1 MAKSQPRVRIY
12 TTITCVYCHAAKE
25 WFGENKIKYEE
36 INVTTDEKKQQEMVD
51 LSGQM
56 GVPVIAVG
64 DGDKVKIIIG
74 FRPDQLK
81 KAIGA

>member
-1 MAKSQPRVRIY
+1 MTHQPRVRIY
-12 TTITCVYCHAAKE
+12 TTVSCPYCHMAME
-25 WFGENKIKYEE
+25 WFKQNKVTYEQ
-36 INVTTDEKKQQEMVD
+36 IDVTTNEKKQQEMID

-64 DGDKVKIIIG
+64 DKNPKIIIG

-81 KAIGA
+81 KAIGV

>member
-1 MAKSQPRVRIY
+1 MAKQPKVRIY
-12 TTITCVYCHAAKE
+12 TTVSCPYCHMAME
-25 WFGENKIKYEE
+25 WFKQNKVTYEQ
-36 INVTTDEKKQQEMVD
+36 IDVTTNEKKQQEMID

-64 DGDKVKIIIG
+64 DSGKEKIIIG

-81 KAIGA
+81 KAILAS